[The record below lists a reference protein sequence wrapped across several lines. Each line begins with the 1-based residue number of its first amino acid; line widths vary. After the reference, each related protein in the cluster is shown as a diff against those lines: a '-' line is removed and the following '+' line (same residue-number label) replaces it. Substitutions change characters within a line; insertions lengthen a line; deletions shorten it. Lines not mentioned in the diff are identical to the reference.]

1 MQYLSNCMIT
11 KTIHLFIHKNYSN
24 MLKSIF
30 TTAFIVLLCFF
41 ANAQKQTREELERQR
56 KQLQNEI
63 EEYNKTLS
71 NTKSDIKVTLGTL
84 SAIKNKI
91 DKREQVVSTI
101 STELNV
107 IDDDIYLTNR
117 EVSRLRRDLDSLKS
131 DYAKSI
137 IYAYKSKSS
146 YSFLNFLFDAQNFA
160 DAFKRYQYLKN
171 FRVYREMQ
179 AATITRTK
187 QQLENKVMILDVKK
201 KDKGT
206 TLEVQTQQLTELEQ
220 DKQKKDNVVK
230 QLKSREKE
238 ISGQLQA
245 RVAQRKKVN
254 QAIAAI
260 IKKEIEEAR
269 AIAKAKAKADAEI
282 KRKADEAAAL
292 AKKKAAANNNNGGN
306 DVAVVTPKPP
316 VEKPKK
322 KSVSELDVTP
332 EGLIV
337 SEKFENNRGS
347 LPWPVGTGQI
357 CSHYGP
363 NHVEGTSINE
373 PNDGISICTQVGA
386 NVKCVFEGEI
396 SGVTDLGGEFAIIIK
411 HGRYFTAYSHLSS
424 TSVSRGQKVTTG
436 QSLGKAAVD
445 EESGGGRV
453 DFMISTERG
462 FDNPER
468 WLKH

>member
-1 MQYLSNCMIT
+1 MFIT
-11 KTIHLFIHKNYSN
+11 QNHSH

-30 TTAFIVLLCFF
+30 TTAFVILICFF
-41 ANAQKQTREELERQR
+41 ADAQKQTREELERQR

-63 EEYNKTLS
+63 EAYNKTLS
-71 NTKSDIKVTLGTL
+71 STKSDIKVTLGTL
-84 SAIKNKI
+84 SAIKSKI
-91 DKREQVVSTI
+91 DKREQVVNTI
-101 STELNV
+101 SNELNV

-171 FRVYREMQ
+171 FRIYREMQ

-187 QQLENKVMILDVKK
+187 QQLENKVMVLDVKK

-206 TLEVQTQQLTELEQ
+206 TLEVQSQQLTELEQ

-230 QLKSREKE
+230 QLKGREKE
-238 ISGQLQA
+238 ISAQLQA

-269 AIAKAKAKADAEI
+269 ALAKAKAKADAEI
-282 KRKADEAAAL
+282 KRKADEAAVI
-292 AKKKAAANNNNGGN
+292 AKKKAAAANNNNAGN

-322 KSVSELDVTP
+322 KNVSELDVTP

-347 LPWPVGTGQI
+347 LPWPVATGQI
-357 CSHYGP
+357 CSHYGR
-363 NHVEGTSINE
+363 NKVEGTTIDES
-373 PNDGISICTQVGA
+373 NDGISICTQVGTS
-386 NVKCVFEGEI
+386 VQCVFEGEI

-424 TSVSRGQKVTTG
+424 TSVSRGQKVKLG
-436 QSLGKAAVD
+436 QSLGKAALD
-445 EESGGGRV
+445 DESGGGRV
-453 DFMISTERG
+453 DFMVSTERG

-468 WLKH
+468 WLRR